1 MIVHDKGQVI
11 VILVQSK
18 TLCMIHDVIENC
30 KYIDNGMTTVVVDP
44 RILLAEQ
51 LCKEFLELMDTTHTH
66 VMHVHSGD
74 VEFFHTTNP
83 EQIHLFNNTARTA
96 GENVII
102 FTTYHSLHRIQTLR
116 LDIQVDNIYFDEYS
130 TTV

>member
-1 MIVHDKGQVI
+1 MTYTLRPHQQDVVDAMIVHDKGQVI
-11 VILVQSK
+11 VPTGGGK

-30 KYIDNGMTTVVVDP
+30 KYIDNGMTTVVVAP

-66 VMHVHSGD
+66 VMHVHSGN

-83 EQIHLFNNTARTA
+83 EQIHLFN
-96 GENVII
+96 
-102 FTTYHSLHRIQTLR
+102 
-116 LDIQVDNIYFDEYS
+116 
-130 TTV
+130 